1 MASTQDPSRR
11 YSDEEVR
18 RLLERASELES
29 QEASLPARR
38 EGLTLA
44 ELEAIAGE
52 AGIDPQLLRQAALEL
67 DSSGDPG
74 LPAPGRASG
83 LLGAPLSLHL
93 QRVFPAEAPNGILEL
108 LLPPIQRAADGM
120 GQPSLVGQTLTWQS
134 TDSQKGRVLQVSASV
149 GGGKTRLD
157 IEESYGTM
165 AGNLFG
171 GIIGGV
177 GGGVGLGVGLGVG
190 IGALG
195 SALFATVFP
204 LAVIGGSYAVARA
217 AFRGTVHG
225 RMRTLTRLMEEMA
238 GIVGDSLE
246 EEPPRLEKGG

>member
-1 MASTQDPSRR
+1 MTPTHDPSRR
-11 YSDEEVR
+11 YSDEEVK

-29 QEASLPARR
+29 QGASLPATR
-38 EGLTLA
+38 EGLTLT

-52 AGIDPQLLRQAALEL
+52 AGIDPQLLRQAAREL
-67 DSSGDPG
+67 DSSGGPG
-74 LPAPGRASG
+74 LPAPSRASG
-83 LLGAPLSLHL
+83 LLGAPLSFHL
-93 QRVFPAEAPNGILEL
+93 RRVFSVEAPDGVLEL
-108 LLPPIQRAADGM
+108 LLPPIQRAADGV

-134 TDSQKGRVLQVSASV
+134 ADSQKSRVLQVSASV

-157 IEESYGTM
+157 VEENYRTL

-195 SALFATVFP
+195 SALFATLFP
-204 LAVIGGSYAVARA
+204 LALIGGSYAVARV
-217 AFRGTVHG
+217 AFRGTVRG

-238 GIVGDSLE
+238 GIVEDSLE
-246 EEPPRLEKGG
+246 EEPPRLNKGG